1 MRNLFKSSAKK
12 INVPLRFLKSQHL
25 IGAFLLNEKPA
36 AFLIDTGASNSC
48 VDKTRA
54 DHFNLEAEGDNLPL
68 QGAGQ
73 EKLYAQS
80 SRKSSLYYLD
90 HEIDHL
96 NFMLIDMETINAAL
110 AEQKEDNIDGIIGA
124 DILHKKK
131 AVIDYDQCCLYL
143 NESIWFKALKPF

>member
-54 DHFNLEAEGDNLPL
+54 DHFNLEAEGNNLPL

-110 AEQKEDNIDGIIGA
+110 AEQEEDNIDGIIGA

-143 NESIWFKALKPF
+143 NESSWF

>member
-1 MRNLFKSSAKK
+1 MKNLFKSSANK
-12 INVPLRFLKSQHL
+12 ITVPLRFSKSQHL
-25 IGAFLLNEKPA
+25 IGAFILNEKPA
-36 AFLIDTGASNSC
+36 SFLIDTGASNSC
-48 VDKTRA
+48 IDKTRA

-90 HEIDHL
+90 YEIYDL
-96 NFMLIDMETINAAL
+96 NFMLIDMDTINAAL
-110 AEQKEDNIDGIIGA
+110 AEQKEENIDGIIGA

-131 AVIDYDQCCLYL
+131 AVIDYNHSCLYL
-143 NESIWFKALKPF
+143 NESSWF

>member
-1 MRNLFKSSAKK
+1 MRNLFKYSAKK
-12 INVPLRFLKSQHL
+12 INVPLRFSKSQHL

-110 AEQKEDNIDGIIGA
+110 AEQEEDNIDGIIGA

-143 NESIWFKALKPF
+143 NESSWF

>member
-110 AEQKEDNIDGIIGA
+110 AEQEEDNIDGIIGA
-124 DILHKKK
+124 DILHKRK

-143 NESIWFKALKPF
+143 NESSWF

>member
-1 MRNLFKSSAKK
+1 MKNPFKSSHNK
-12 INVPLRFLKSQHL
+12 IDIPLRFSKSQHL
-25 IGAFLLNEKPA
+25 IGVFLLNEKPA
-36 AFLIDTGASNSC
+36 SFLIDTGASNSC

-54 DHFNLEAEGDNLPL
+54 DYFNLEAEGDNLPL

-73 EKLYAQS
+73 EKLFAQS

-90 HEIDHL
+90 NEIYHL
-96 NFMLIDMETINAAL
+96 NFMLIDMNTINAAL
-110 AEQKEDNIDGIIGA
+110 AEQKEENIDGIIGA

-143 NESIWFKALKPF
+143 NESSRF

>member
-1 MRNLFKSSAKK
+1 MKNLFKSSANK
-12 INVPLRFLKSQHL
+12 IIIPLRFSKSQHL

-36 AFLIDTGASNSC
+36 DFLIDTGASNSC
-48 VDKTRA
+48 VDKRRA
-54 DHFNLEAEGDNLPL
+54 DHFNLEAECYNLPL

-80 SRKSSLYYLD
+80 SRKSSLSYLD
-90 HEIDHL
+90 HEIYHL
-96 NFMLIDMETINAAL
+96 NFMLIDMNTINTAL
-110 AEQKEDNIDGIIGA
+110 SEQEEENIDGIIGA

-143 NESIWFKALKPF
+143 NESGWF

>member
-110 AEQKEDNIDGIIGA
+110 AEQEEDNIDGIIGA

-143 NESIWFKALKPF
+143 NESSWF

>member
-1 MRNLFKSSAKK
+1 MRNLFKSSSKK
-12 INVPLRFLKSQHL
+12 INIPLRFLKSQHL

-54 DHFNLEAEGDNLPL
+54 DHFNLEAESDNLPL

-110 AEQKEDNIDGIIGA
+110 AEQEEDNIDGIIGA

-143 NESIWFKALKPF
+143 NESICFKALKPF

>member
-1 MRNLFKSSAKK
+1 MKNLFKSSANK
-12 INVPLRFLKSQHL
+12 IIIPLRFSKSQHL
-25 IGAFLLNEKPA
+25 IGAFLPNEKPA
-36 AFLIDTGASNSC
+36 TFLIDTGASNSC
-48 VDKTRA
+48 VDKRRA

-90 HEIDHL
+90 HEIYYL
-96 NFMLIDMETINAAL
+96 NFMLIDMNTINTAL
-110 AEQKEDNIDGIIGA
+110 SEQEEENIDGIIGA

-131 AVIDYDQCCLYL
+131 AVIDYDQCYLYL
-143 NESIWFKALKPF
+143 NESGWF

>member
-110 AEQKEDNIDGIIGA
+110 AEQEEDNIDGIIGA

-131 AVIDYDQCCLYL
+131 AVIDYDQCCLHL
-143 NESIWFKALKPF
+143 NESSWF

>member
-1 MRNLFKSSAKK
+1 MKNPFKPSHNK
-12 INVPLRFLKSQHL
+12 INIPLRFSKNRHL
-25 IGAFLLNEKPA
+25 IGAFVLNEKPA
-36 AFLIDTGASNSC
+36 FFLIDTGASNSC

-54 DHFNLEAEGDNLPL
+54 DYFNMEAEGDNLPL

-73 EKLYAQS
+73 ERLNAQS

-90 HEIDHL
+90 HEIYHL
-96 NFMLIDMETINAAL
+96 NFMLIDMNTINAAL
-110 AEQKEDNIDGIIGA
+110 AEQEEENIDGIIGA

-143 NESIWFKALKPF
+143 NESSWF